1 MGTFTVPALAPG
13 AVATFTFACRVGTYV
28 ATVDQTNVVAE
39 SNETNNT
46 ASLTNR
52 SCP

>member
-1 MGTFTVPALAPG
+1 VGTFTVAALAPG
-13 AVATFTFACRVGTYV
+13 ATATFTFACRVGTYL

-52 SCP
+52 TCP